1 MTDVRPVP
9 HGTHRHLWRGASMVL
24 AVLMLAACTG
34 SGPVTPGSTADGPL
48 SPGAAPEGWHKFD
61 RGLVMFYAP
70 VALGDGEEVDPDP
83 RAPDERL
90 FALFGPTND
99 HGGRSGVSTSVTEAP
114 TRSASVEAN
123 AMENELTATSSIED
137 MTRTEV
143 TWPGATAAT
152 FLTWERDVEHDD
164 GAVLRYHHE
173 YLFADLEHGGGQVVV
188 GTVAPVEDYDA
199 LQMHEVMT
207 TIILNP

>member
-1 MTDVRPVP
+1 MTDARSVRT
-9 HGTHRHLWRGASMVL
+9 GTHRHLWRGASIAL
-24 AVLMLAACTG
+24 AVLLLAACTE
-34 SGPVTPGSTADGPL
+34 SGPVTPGPEADGPL
-48 SPGAAPEGWHKFD
+48 SPGAAPDGWHKVD
-61 RGLVMFYAP
+61 RGLVTFSVP
-70 VALGDGEEVDPDP
+70 VALGDGKEVDPDP
-83 RAPDERL
+83 RAPDERSFVL
-90 FALFGPTND
+90 TGQTGAN
-99 HGGRSGVSTSVTEAP
+99 GGRPGVSTSVTKAP

-123 AMENELTATSSIED
+123 AMENEMTATSSIED
-137 MTRTEV
+137 LTRTEV

-152 FLTWERDVEHDD
+152 FLTWERDVELAD
-164 GAVLRYHHE
+164 GTVLRHHHE